1 MHSTNPKKF
10 TSFEVN
16 PNKGQIKAKADI
28 RNRDS
33 YFLPQPLRQND
44 KMTEYKNK
52 ERLWFIWLI
61 GNPITDSKEAVK
73 ESFEL
78 VNHRLL
84 FLGSGTATAKSGHR
98 RHQFIDIRSGGFD
111 FAITEG
117 VLQELS
123 DFSTLNSARHYMYI
137 VVPLMTP
144 NKK

>member
-1 MHSTNPKKF
+1 
-10 TSFEVN
+10 
-16 PNKGQIKAKADI
+16 
-28 RNRDS
+28 
-33 YFLPQPLRQND
+33 
-44 KMTEYKNK
+44 MTEYKNK

-123 DFSTLNSARHYMYI
+123 DFGTLNSARHYMYI